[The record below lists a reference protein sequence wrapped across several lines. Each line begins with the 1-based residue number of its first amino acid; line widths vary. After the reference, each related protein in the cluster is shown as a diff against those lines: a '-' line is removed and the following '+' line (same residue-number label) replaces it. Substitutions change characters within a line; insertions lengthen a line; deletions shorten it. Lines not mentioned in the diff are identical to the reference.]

1 MFYFFH
7 FRYRMIAMDQNL
19 KLYSDG
25 NTMLEIAKKTPNRS
39 EIANIFGKKR
49 VRIFA
54 DTRLSDHI
62 SFNT

>member
-1 MFYFFH
+1 
-7 FRYRMIAMDQNL
+7 MIAMDQNL

-54 DTRLSDHI
+54 DTRRSDHI